1 LARDGIVETGCLSS
15 GGHSQDFEPVVAG
28 EWRMLPIRTQKGSAI
43 VFDEDRFGDKTEFVY
58 QIGNGF
64 RLNFLSLTV
73 QKKIHNAKQR

>member
-1 LARDGIVETGCLSS
+1 
-15 GGHSQDFEPVVAG
+15 
-28 EWRMLPIRTQKGSAI
+28 MLPFRAQKGSAI

-73 QKKIHNAKQR
+73 QKKIHNPKRR